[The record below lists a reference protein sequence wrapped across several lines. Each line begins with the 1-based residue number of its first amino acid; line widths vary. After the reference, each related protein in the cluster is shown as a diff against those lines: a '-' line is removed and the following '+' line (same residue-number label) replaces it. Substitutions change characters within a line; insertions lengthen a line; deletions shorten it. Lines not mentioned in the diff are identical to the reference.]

1 MEYNDIKNFKDLHNI
16 SREISNIKKNKIKN
30 IKTNILFISLIILE
44 ITGYAILII
53 YNDYKAVGGFF
64 FLFWSKYI
72 SRYLDKTKENIN
84 KNK

>member
-44 ITGYAILII
+44 ITGYAILIRYEG
-53 YNDYKAVGGFF
+53 YNATGGLF

-84 KNK
+84 K